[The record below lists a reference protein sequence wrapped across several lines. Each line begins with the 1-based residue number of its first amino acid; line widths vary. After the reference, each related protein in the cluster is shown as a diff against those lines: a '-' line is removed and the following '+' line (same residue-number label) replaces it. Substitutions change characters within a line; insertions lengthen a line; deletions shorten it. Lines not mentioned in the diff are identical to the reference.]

1 MKATIPFIEQKFHE
15 FNRQVFKNELPDI
28 KVALSRSKSYMGAI
42 TYRKRKWYGMEQCG
56 NFKMLI
62 NGRADLPEDALEDI
76 ILHEMIHYYLLHNKL
91 TDGSPHG
98 PLFRSWMK
106 YINDEFGHH
115 ITVTHRFTDEL
126 REQLYDQHPHVR
138 TVAVVRMRNGRF
150 AIKVLPESDKVIKK
164 YYNEIKKSDLVDSI
178 ALYHTESA
186 YFNRFPCSSALNIF
200 YVKESEIL
208 PHLEGAERIK

>member
-28 KVALSRSKSYMGAI
+28 KVMLSRSKSYLGAI
-42 TYRKRKWYGMEQCG
+42 TYRKTIWYGMERI
-56 NFKMLI
+56 NNYKMLI
-62 NGRADLPEDALEDI
+62 NGRVDLPEEVLEDI
-76 ILHEMIHYYLLHNKL
+76 ILHEMIHYYLLYNKQ
-91 TDGSPHG
+91 TDSVPHG
-98 PLFRSWMK
+98 PMFRAWMK
-106 YINDEFGHH
+106 YINDAFGHN
-115 ITVTHRFTDEL
+115 ITITHRFTDEL
-126 REQLYDQHPHVR
+126 REQLIDYRPHCR